1 MPSGAD
7 HIHAERVR
15 VSVYTFSNALIH
27 HHCCMCMYTCRFR
40 LIPGDLCEST
50 EESEKVLKPVEKV
63 CTGHEK
69 DAGFYPENRHG
80 GVSPY

>member
-1 MPSGAD
+1 
-7 HIHAERVR
+7 
-15 VSVYTFSNALIH
+15 
-27 HHCCMCMYTCRFR
+27 MCMYTCRFR